1 VLFNFQ
7 FYEYL
12 YLFNMT
18 NRKLTETRCA
28 CIELINESQSVNCE
42 EIKLNAELIQI
53 IEESGIKVCD
63 CLRIIK
69 GER

>member
-1 VLFNFQ
+1 
-7 FYEYL
+7 
-12 YLFNMT
+12 MT

>member
-1 VLFNFQ
+1 MNHL
-7 FYEYL
+7 
-12 YLFNMT
+12 
-18 NRKLTETRCA
+18 LTIQTRCA
-28 CIELINESQSVNCE
+28 CIELINESQPPNCE

-69 GER
+69 GKR